1 MKKILIFGAVLGVV
15 VLALGVAGYVYA
27 QSQTPTPANPGNG
40 YGYGM
45 MGGNGRG
52 MMGGGYGMMG
62 NWGNGNYG
70 PMHDYMIPAL
80 AEKLGLT
87 AEELQARIDGGE
99 TPYQVA
105 QSLGFSEAEI
115 SDLFLAAHDAALD
128 AAVAAGVITQ
138 AQADWMD
145 QHMELMWQNGGP
157 GFGGC
162 HGGYGQNGAQGRGP
176 GGRWNR
182 QP

>member
-15 VLALGVAGYVYA
+15 LLALGVAGYVYA
-27 QSQTPTPANPGNG
+27 QSQTPTPANPGYG
-40 YGYGM
+40 YGRGM
-45 MGGNGRG
+45 MGGYGRG

-62 NWGNGNYG
+62 GWGQGNYG

-105 QSLGFSEAEI
+105 QAKGLSDEEI
-115 SDLFLAAHDAALD
+115 RNLFQAAHAEALD
-128 AAVAAGVITQ
+128 AAVAAGAITQ
-138 AQADWMD
+138 EQADWMS
-145 QHMELMWQNGGP
+145 QHMQQM
-157 GFGGC
+157 
-162 HGGYGQNGAQGRGP
+162 
-176 GGRWNR
+176 
-182 QP
+182 